1 MIADHLILGGG
12 SAGCVLAARLSED
25 QNRTVV
31 LVEAGRN
38 IAAGDIPDAVRSR
51 YPGRAYL
58 DTRNIWASL
67 TSLMGYSGSN
77 SAPRTARRYE
87 QAKILGGGS
96 AINALMANRGA
107 PSDYAEWQA
116 LGADGWSWEDCLP
129 YFRKIETDRDFSG
142 PLHGTDGPLTI
153 RRITGEKISP
163 FVDRV
168 MQIGPGTTTGTD
180 IGPMINDAAVAK
192 IRAHVA
198 DALALGAENI
208 TPRETLPEGSRYV
221 APMVLKGA
229 TTAMRLASEETFGPV
244 APLFRFHDEAEA
256 IAIANATPFG
266 LAAYFFT
273 ENLHRSWR
281 VGEALEFGMR
291 RLPRKA

>member
-168 MQIGPGTTTGTD
+168 MQTLEARGHPIRPDQNGPWQDGTF
-180 IGPMINDAAVAK
+180 
-192 IRAHVA
+192 
-198 DALALGAENI
+198 
-208 TPRETLPEGSRYV
+208 SRR
-221 APMVLKGA
+221 GC
-229 TTAMRLASEETFGPV
+229 RQ
-244 APLFRFHDEAEA
+244 
-256 IAIANATPFG
+256 
-266 LAAYFFT
+266 
-273 ENLHRSWR
+273 
-281 VGEALEFGMR
+281 
-291 RLPRKA
+291 